1 MSDERD
7 SIKAVFGQSKDGDP
21 QAAKTAEVVDRI
33 HFQGI
38 SPRAWEHP
46 ADRAALTALR
56 KVPALDTVL
65 RRLFGVVN
73 ERALRLLYLANAVKV
88 SDEQFTRVH
97 EIYKDCLRILDAETT
112 PELFIAQTPIVNAG
126 AVGIDNPFIV
136 LNSGTLEL
144 LDDDELRFVIGHELG
159 HALSGHVLY
168 KTMLHVLLRVTPLQM
183 FPRILL
189 MGLIMALREWDRK
202 SELSCDRAGLLCLQD
217 PMIAYRVHMKMAG
230 GSRTSEMS
238 VGAFVA
244 QAKAYEEEGD
254 VRDGALKFL
263 NLLGQTHPFPVLR
276 LAELKKWVDGDEYRA
291 ILNGEYPRRG
301 EDASAADDVA
311 EGARSY
317 KQSVDESN
325 DPFVSAMRGF
335 GANISEEAGALW
347 GQIRNLFGGGKDNAE
362 ADTEGDDEPK
372 PKVDDLPDDEGGGDR
387 RI

>member
-7 SIKAVFGQSKDGDP
+7 SIKAVFGKDAPAAKDG
-21 QAAKTAEVVDRI
+21 ASAEVVDRI
-33 HFQGI
+33 YFQGI

-73 ERALRLLYLANAVKV
+73 ERALRLLYLANSVKV
-88 SDEQFTRVH
+88 SEQQFSRVH
-97 EIYKDCLRILDAETT
+97 RIYQDCLRILDAETT

-126 AVGIDNPFIV
+126 AVGIDDPFIV

-217 PMIAYRVHMKMAG
+217 PMVAYRVHMKMAG

-238 VGAFVA
+238 VAAFIA

-254 VRDGALKFL
+254 ARDGALKFL
-263 NLLGQTHPFPVLR
+263 NLLGRTHPFPVLR

-291 ILNGEYPRRG
+291 ILDGTYPRRG
-301 EDASAADDVA
+301 EEASTVSDVA

-317 KQSVDESN
+317 KQSVDESQ

-335 GANISEEAGALW
+335 GQNISDEAGALW
-347 GQIRNLFGGGKDNAE
+347 GQIRSLFGGGKDTSE
-362 ADTEGDDEPK
+362 ADEPEAK
-372 PKVDDLPDDEGGGDR
+372 PKVDDLPDDDEGGGDR

>member
-7 SIKAVFGQSKDGDP
+7 SIKAVFGQSPEKAP
-21 QAAKTAEVVDRI
+21 AASETVEVVDRI
-33 HFQGI
+33 LLHDI

-65 RRLFGVVN
+65 RRMFGFVN
-73 ERALRLLYLANAVKV
+73 ERALRLLYLANAVQV
-88 SDEQFTRVH
+88 SEQQFSRVH
-97 EIYKDCLRILDAETT
+97 TIYKECLATLDAETT

-168 KTMLHVLLRVTPLQM
+168 KTMLHFLLRAAPLQM
-183 FPRILL
+183 FPRMLI

-217 PMIAYRVHMKMAG
+217 PMVAYRVHMKMAG

-238 VGAFVA
+238 VAAFIA
-244 QAKAYEEEGD
+244 QANAYEADGD

-263 NLLGQTHPFPVLR
+263 NLLGRTHPFPVLR
-276 LAELKKWVDGDEYRA
+276 LAELKKWVDNGEYRD
-291 ILNGEYPRRG
+291 ILGGEYPRRG
-301 EDASAADDVA
+301 DEASTADDVA

-317 KQSVDESN
+317 KDTFDGSA
-325 DPFVSAMRGF
+325 DPFVTAMRDL
-335 GANISEEAGALW
+335 GANLGDGASAIW
-347 GQIRNLFGGGKDNAE
+347 DQVRNLFGKGAPDE
-362 ADTEGDDEPK
+362 EVDETPDTDDDGPE
-372 PKVDDLPDDEGGGDR
+372 R

>member
-7 SIKAVFGQSKDGDP
+7 SIKAVFGQTPPKDPADDAP
-21 QAAKTAEVVDRI
+21 KKPELVDRI

-65 RRLFGVVN
+65 RRMFGLIN
-73 ERALRLLYLANAVKV
+73 ERALRLLYLANAVQV
-88 SDEQFTRVH
+88 TDQQFSRVH
-97 EIYKDCLRILDAETT
+97 AIYQDCLKTLDAETT

-168 KTMLHVLLRVTPLQM
+168 KTMLHVLLRVAPLHM
-183 FPRILL
+183 FPRMLL

-217 PMIAYRVHMKMAG
+217 PMVAYRVHMKMAG
-230 GSRTSEMS
+230 GSRTDEMS
-238 VGAFVA
+238 VAAFIA
-244 QAKAYEEEGD
+244 QAKAYEEGGD

-263 NLLGQTHPFPVLR
+263 NLLGRTHPFPVLR
-276 LAELKKWVDGDEYRA
+276 LAELKKWVDDGEYRD
-291 ILNGEYPRRG
+291 ILAGNYPRRG
-301 EDASAADDVA
+301 EDASAVDDVA

-317 KQSVDESN
+317 KASMDGSA
-325 DPFVSAMRGF
+325 DPFVSAVRDF
-335 GANISEEAGALW
+335 GSNLGEEASALW
-347 GQIRNLFGGGKDNAE
+347 DQVRNLFGGRGKDEPPA
-362 ADTEGDDEPK
+362 DDEPE
-372 PKVDDLPDDEGGGDR
+372 PEPDDNGPER